1 MSFINVSVRRGF
13 LIVLLAVAGVQA
25 GFSQTVTATVEGT
38 VLDVQG
44 AAIANAQ
51 VSVQNA
57 GTNIT
62 RSVKSDGEGRYF
74 VNTLNPGEYQIT
86 VEAVGFSKKV
96 LKGITLNVGADA
108 RIDVPLALGPASA
121 ELDSRLPRRIQCGG
135 CK

>member
-1 MSFINVSVRRGF
+1 MNFINVSVRRGF
-13 LIVLLAVAGVQA
+13 LIVLLAVAGVQV

-62 RSVKSDGEGRYF
+62 RSGKSDGEGRYF
-74 VNTLNPGEYQIT
+74 VNTLNPGEYHIT
-86 VEAVGFSKKV
+86 VEAVGFWKKV
-96 LKGITLNVGADA
+96 LKGIILNVGADA
-108 RIDVPLALGPASA
+108 RID
-121 ELDSRLPRRIQCGG
+121 LPRAMGNDTTTSSA
-135 CK
+135 

>member
-1 MSFINVSVRRGF
+1 MNFINVSVRRGF
-13 LIVLLAVAGVQA
+13 LIVLLAVAGVQV

-51 VSVQNA
+51 VNVQNT

-62 RSVKSDGEGRYF
+62 RSAKSDGEGRYF

-86 VEAVGFSKKV
+86 VEAVGLSKKV
-96 LKGITLNVGADA
+96 LKGITLNGGAHP
-108 RIDVPLALGPASA
+108 RIAVTLAVRPDTTTIIVEAQRQA
-121 ELDSRLPRRIQCGG
+121 TH
-135 CK
+135 